1 MYKNIQWRKNS
12 LFNKWC
18 WENSTAKYKAM
29 RLERFLTPYTN
40 VNSKQFKGLNARHE
54 TIKLLDEDIGQT
66 VFDISCNNIFLGQ
79 SLEAKT

>member
-1 MYKNIQWRKNS
+1 
-12 LFNKWC
+12 
-18 WENSTAKYKAM
+18 M
-29 RLERFLTPYTN
+29 RLEHFLTPYTN